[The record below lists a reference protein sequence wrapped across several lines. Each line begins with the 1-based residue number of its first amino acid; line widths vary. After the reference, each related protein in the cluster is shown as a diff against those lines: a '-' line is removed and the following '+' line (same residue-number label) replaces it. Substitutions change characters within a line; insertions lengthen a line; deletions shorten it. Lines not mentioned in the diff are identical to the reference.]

1 MIHDEALPNCKIDR
15 QKKRM
20 KEEEEDDWVGLD
32 TTFFIAKIQ
41 SNYSNDGRIFFSFLL
56 LVAH

>member
-1 MIHDEALPNCKIDR
+1 MRLFQIVKYTDNSKED
-15 QKKRM
+15 
-20 KEEEEDDWVGLD
+20 EEEEDWVGLD

-56 LVAH
+56 LVVH